1 MHTFCTLTSKYHV
14 SFTLSLIS
22 KISQPICI
30 LTLDEFSY
38 FFLKKENN
46 KLKVFSIKD
55 LKLKNINK
63 LKKNRNRFE
72 YIFTLKPIFIFFLL
86 KKFKKKIISSYI

>member
-38 FFLKKENN
+38 FFFKKKENN

-63 LKKNRNRFE
+63 LKKNRNRLE
-72 YIFTLKPIFIFFLL
+72 YIFTLKPIFIFFFI
-86 KKFKKKIISSYI
+86 KKFCKKK